1 VSVFRGRYY
10 HSIDEKGRVILPS
23 RLREVIAEKSEG
35 QLVITNYS
43 NYLIAFPLD
52 EWRLLEDKI
61 IQQSLF
67 KKDLRDFQRDFMSGA
82 MDCSV
87 DSQGRVLIPP
97 PLREHAGLGKEI
109 VLAGMVRT
117 IEIWSKDR
125 WEEELRRTSAK
136 DFSDSIADLGI

>member
-1 VSVFRGRYY
+1 MSVFRGRYY

-23 RLREVIAEKSEG
+23 RLRDVISAKSEG
-35 QLVITNYS
+35 RLVITNYS

-52 EWRLLEDKI
+52 EWKLLEEKI
-61 IQQSLF
+61 MQQSLF
-67 KKDLRDFQRDFMSGA
+67 KRDLRDFQRDFMSGA
-82 MDCSV
+82 KDCNV
-87 DSQGRVLIPP
+87 DGQGRILIPP
-97 PLREHAGLGKEI
+97 ELKQHAGLEKEI

-125 WEEELRRTSAK
+125 WEEELRRTANR